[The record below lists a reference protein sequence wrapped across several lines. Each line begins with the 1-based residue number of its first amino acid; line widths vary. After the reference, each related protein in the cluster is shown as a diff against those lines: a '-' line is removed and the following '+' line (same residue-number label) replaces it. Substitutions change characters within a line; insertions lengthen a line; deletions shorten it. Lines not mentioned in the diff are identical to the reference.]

1 MAASGGEKGKEPRKR
16 MTVII
21 ITHAREMMAIAG
33 HIVMLDKGRVIE
45 QGSFDELKKKR
56 GSAFGRLLRG
66 VRE

>member
-1 MAASGGEKGKEPRKR
+1 MAAKGGEKGKEPRKR

-33 HIVMLDKGRVIE
+33 HIVVMDRGRVVE
-45 QGSFDELKKKR
+45 RGGFKELKKK
-56 GSAFGRLLRG
+56 GSAFELLLRG

>member
-1 MAASGGEKGKEPRKR
+1 

-33 HIVMLDKGRVIE
+33 HIVVMDKGRVVE
-45 QGSFDELKKKR
+45 RGGFKELKKK
-56 GSAFGRLLRG
+56 GSAFELLLRG